1 MDPLMPLLAIAS
13 LTLRE
18 AARRRVILAVGLL
31 SLLVIGLSGWG
42 FERLHAMSIVEGR
55 PSPSQ
60 AAATYAILVIML
72 AQMFSF
78 VLAVGAAFLAAPSIA
93 GEVESGVALVVLPR
107 PIRRSDVLLGKWL
120 GLSVLLALYAFG
132 AGGLELIVVRLITGY
147 VPPHPI
153 VALGFIAFQA
163 IALLTLALALSTRLA
178 SITGGI
184 IALVLYGVS
193 WLAQPG
199 STAAAIF
206 HNEGLQHACTAITLL
221 VPTGGLWRG
230 AAFALEPVLI
240 AAMSGTTQGANPIT
254 VSTPPTGP
262 FLIWS
267 AGWIVAVLL
276 LGIWSFN
283 KRDV

>member
-1 MDPLMPLLAIAS
+1 MPLLAIAS

-55 PSPSQ
+55 PSPAQ

-163 IALLTLALALSTRLA
+163 IALLTLALAFSTRLA

-254 VSTPPTGP
+254 VSTPPTTP

-267 AGWIVAVLL
+267 AGWIVAILL

>member
-1 MDPLMPLLAIAS
+1 MPLLAIAS

-31 SLLVIGLSGWG
+31 SLLVIALSAWG
-42 FERLHAMSIVEGR
+42 FERLHTMAVVEHR

-60 AAATYAILVIML
+60 AAATYALLVIML

-93 GEVESGVALVVLPR
+93 GEIESGVALVVLPR

-120 GLSVLLALYAFG
+120 GLSVLLASYAVG

-147 VPPHPI
+147 VPPHPFI
-153 VALGFIAFQA
+153 ALGFIAFQG

-184 IALVLYGVS
+184 VALVLYGIA

-199 STAAAIF
+199 MTAAAVF
-206 HNEGLQHACTAITLL
+206 HNEGLEHACTVITLL

-230 AAFALEPVLI
+230 AAFALEPVLV
-240 AAMSGTTQGANPIT
+240 AAMSGTTEGANPVT
-254 VSTPPTGP
+254 VATPPTP
-262 FLIWS
+262 AFLVWS
-267 AGWIVAVLL
+267 CGWVIVMLL
-276 LGIWSFN
+276 LGIRSFA
-283 KRDV
+283 KRDI